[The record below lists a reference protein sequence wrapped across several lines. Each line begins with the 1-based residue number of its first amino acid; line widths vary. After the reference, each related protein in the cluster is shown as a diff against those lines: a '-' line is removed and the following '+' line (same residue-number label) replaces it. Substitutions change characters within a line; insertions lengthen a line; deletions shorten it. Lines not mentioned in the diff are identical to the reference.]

1 MRKGR
6 GWVFRINCGKGQ
18 ERWPD
23 GHDNEW
29 KSAAG
34 GGRGHLEG
42 LPETW
47 NGGSQESVGV
57 TLAETLSSGDMEPE
71 GKTHF

>member
-29 KSAAG
+29 KSATDG
-34 GGRGHLEG
+34 GEV
-42 LPETW
+42 
-47 NGGSQESVGV
+47 GGISMMRQRCGIRE
-57 TLAETLSSGDMEPE
+57 AP
-71 GKTHF
+71 KNQ